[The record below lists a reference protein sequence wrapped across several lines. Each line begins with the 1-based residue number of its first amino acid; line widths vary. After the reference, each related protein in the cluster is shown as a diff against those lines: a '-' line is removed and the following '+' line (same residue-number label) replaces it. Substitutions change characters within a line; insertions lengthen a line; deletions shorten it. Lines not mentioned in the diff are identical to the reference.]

1 MRKAYFNIIF
11 ILYILY
17 VCLGFGQEKERCES
31 YKGIE
36 FMKEKKDQLEQFIA
50 DSFEKLAK
58 EEEEKIEKESSIQMP
73 EHARE
78 SIRARL
84 DDEIKKL
91 EEKKA
96 YEHLSEEDRRA
107 LELGR
112 KILRGE
118 SGKPQNAD
126 ESQAGKEP
134 KAESS
139 EEAPVR
145 RKWTGR
151 KRLKVCLV
159 LAAVLV
165 LVMAIGI
172 TGLGGP
178 ERVIQM
184 LTQEVGEREVEKIN
198 SSDENLVIVEED
210 EEEAYQVI
218 KKEFGIDSV
227 RITSVP
233 VGIKFAELSYDKVM
247 QVAELSYEGE
257 EQKIV
262 LYINASFA
270 DSSLGLDLEDEML
283 KEYILDSGKCK
294 ILVTEYKMD
303 GFKEKYSARFSY
315 GGLEYFMLGQVS
327 KEAFDEILSK
337 LYFFN

>member
-1 MRKAYFNIIF
+1 
-11 ILYILY
+11 
-17 VCLGFGQEKERCES
+17 
-31 YKGIE
+31 
-36 FMKEKKDQLEQFIA
+36 MKEKKDQLEQFIA

-118 SGKPQNAD
+118 SEKPQNAD

-139 EEAPVR
+139 EETPVR

-198 SSDENLVIVEED
+198 SSDENLVIVKED
-210 EEEAYQVI
+210 EEEAYQLI
-218 KKEFGIDSV
+218 NKELSVQPV
-227 RITSVP
+227 RISYCVP
-233 VGIKFAELSYDKVM
+233 GMKFDNMKYDEVMQIAELNYQID
-247 QVAELSYEGE
+247 E
-257 EQKIV
+257 KIV
-262 LYINASFA
+262 ILYINASYEH
-270 DSSLGLDLEDEML
+270 SSLGVDVDDEIVDKYIKKSEYGNIFISEYETDKQ
-283 KEYILDSGKCK
+283 KEHK
-294 ILVTEYKMD
+294 
-303 GFKEKYSARFSY
+303 FSAKFTY
-315 GGLEYFMLGQVS
+315 NGLEYFLIAQLG
-327 KEAFDEILSK
+327 KETFERVLDG
-337 LYFFN
+337 LYFF

>member
-1 MRKAYFNIIF
+1 
-11 ILYILY
+11 
-17 VCLGFGQEKERCES
+17 
-31 YKGIE
+31 
-36 FMKEKKDQLEQFIA
+36 MKEKKDQLEQFIA

-58 EEEEKIEKESSIQMP
+58 EEEEKIEKESSIQIP
-73 EHARE
+73 EYARE

-112 KILRGE
+112 KILREE
-118 SGKPQNAD
+118 SEKPQNAD

-139 EEAPVR
+139 EETPVR

-210 EEEAYQVI
+210 EEEAYQRI
-218 KKEFGIDSV
+218 KQE
-227 RITSVP
+227 
-233 VGIKFAELSYDKVM
+233 VGIEPVKLVNVTQEVEFESMVYDETLQFAELVYKIDNEKV
-247 QVAELSYEGE
+247 V
-257 EQKIV
+257 I
-262 LYINASFA
+262 YISASFKK
-270 DSSLGLDLEDEML
+270 SSLGVDVEDEL
-283 KEYILDSGKCK
+283 VDEYIKETKKCN
-294 ILVTEYKMD
+294 IVVREYNVGETYQK
-303 GFKEKYSARFSY
+303 KYSAQFSY
-315 GGLEYFMLGQVS
+315 KGLEYFMVS
-327 KEAFDEILSK
+327 QIAEDEFEEILNG
-337 LYFFN
+337 LYFFG

>member
-1 MRKAYFNIIF
+1 
-11 ILYILY
+11 
-17 VCLGFGQEKERCES
+17 
-31 YKGIE
+31 
-36 FMKEKKDQLEQFIA
+36 MKEKKDQLEQFIA

-118 SGKPQNAD
+118 SEKPQNAD

-210 EEEAYQVI
+210 EEEAYQLV
-218 KKEFGIDSV
+218 S
-227 RITSVP
+227 S
-233 VGIKFAELSYDKVM
+233 KFATEPIKIWETPPGTTFQGMLFDEIIQM
-247 QVAELSYEGE
+247 AELTYSING
-257 EQKIV
+257 KKLV
-262 LYINASFA
+262 LYINASYGK
-270 DSSLGLDLEDEML
+270 SSLGIEVEDEIVN
-283 KEYILDSGKCK
+283 KYTKKNDWCDIS
-294 ILVTEYKMD
+294 ITEYCIKSQNM
-303 GFKEKYSARFSY
+303 KKYSAKFSY
-315 GGLEYFMLGQVS
+315 NGLEYFVLGEVKQ
-327 KEAFDEILSK
+327 DEFEKIIDG
-337 LYFFN
+337 LYFSR

>member
-58 EEEEKIEKESSIQMP
+58 EEEEKIEKESGIQMP

-134 KAESS
+134 KAESG

-210 EEEAYQVI
+210 EEEAYQMLS
-218 KKEFGIDSV
+218 KKLGVDIVKLVSGPTGMDFEQLVFDE
-227 RITSVP
+227 T
-233 VGIKFAELSYDKVM
+233 M
-247 QVAELSYEGE
+247 QIGE
-257 EQKIV
+257 IYYILDDQKIV
-262 LYINASFA
+262 LYINASYI
-270 DSSLGLDLEDEML
+270 DSSLGVDMEDEVIN
-283 KEYILDSGKCK
+283 KYTKNDGKCE
-294 ILVTEYKMD
+294 ILITEYALD
-303 GFKEKYSARFSY
+303 EYNEEKYSAKFSY
-315 GGLEYFMLGQVS
+315 RGLEYFLMAQVKKDS
-327 KEAFDEILSK
+327 FEKILNG
-337 LYFFN
+337 LYFF